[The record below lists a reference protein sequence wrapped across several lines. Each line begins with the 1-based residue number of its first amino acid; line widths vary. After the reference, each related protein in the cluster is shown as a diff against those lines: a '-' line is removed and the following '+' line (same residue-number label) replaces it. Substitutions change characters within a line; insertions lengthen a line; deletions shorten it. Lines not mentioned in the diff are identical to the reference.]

1 LTLFDTV
8 NFACCLFLI
17 TSSAQMNGLQEKDIF
32 LPAAFGDNIKLSCI
46 SSDNVKIGARFSWYR
61 QKLGMKPVLIS
72 SYFKYDQK
80 DEFYGEFSRDKR
92 FRLDYENDKH
102 DLHINNVS
110 MSDSAVYH
118 CVKCYLHQIDFL
130 ESVTVIVKTLEPTI
144 EVRQSAHEEIEP
156 GHSVILNCSVQ
167 TESCE
172 GPHRV
177 HWFKQFVESAAGVLY
192 SHGGGNM
199 HDGCKNKGKSPT
211 NFCVYNLPI
220 HNVSSEQT
228 GTYYCAVAAC
238 GQVLFGNGTQITIKG
253 EFYYFII
260 EPLAA
265 LRSHT
270 NEFISPFSQIKE
282 ESRVHL
288 YSAQPLRVG
297 VHSGKREGRVP
308 APSGRGQIPVPA

>member
-1 LTLFDTV
+1 HFCFYSVT
-8 NFACCLFLI
+8 FL
-17 TSSAQMNGLQEKDIF
+17 NNYF
-32 LPAAFGDNIKLSCI
+32 LLSFYTYINKGTAFGDNIKLSCI

-238 GQVLFGNGTQITIKG
+238 GQVLFGNGTQITIK
-253 EFYYFII
+253 EHTNSYIQTHTHTCTCLLLHHYNFFFFLFTYIFLAFNVFKQIFII
-260 EPLAA
+260 FGATLSNTGNA
-265 LRSHT
+265 LHFAKLTDTKLSVMA
-270 NEFISPFSQIKE
+270 K
-282 ESRVHL
+282 
-288 YSAQPLRVG
+288 G
-297 VHSGKREGRVP
+297 GD
-308 APSGRGQIPVPA
+308 

>member
-1 LTLFDTV
+1 MASLHSLTV
-8 NFACCLFLI
+8 QCLLLVS
-17 TSSAQMNGLQEKDIF
+17 TAQMNGLQEKDIF

-46 SSDNVKIGARFSWYR
+46 SSDNVKIGSRFSWYR

-130 ESVTVIVKTLEPTI
+130 ESVTVIVKSLEPTI

-156 GHSVILNCSVQ
+156 GHTVILNCSVQ

-238 GQVLFGNGTQITIKG
+238 GQVLFGNGTQITIKATPVHVYVLIG
-253 EFYYFII
+253 
-260 EPLAA
+260 A
-265 LRSHT
+265 LMFTSSLL
-270 NEFISPFSQIKE
+270 IGLCIK
-282 ESRVHL
+282 SSAGSDIL
-288 YSAQPLRVG
+288 YQTQGLKIQVFAFVVAIRKSYCFRNIRHQ
-297 VHSGKREGRVP
+297 SEK
-308 APSGRGQIPVPA
+308 